1 MKKQGMKRI
10 FAGLLAVA
18 LALPM
23 LPAPAFAE
31 GVTPDFSG
39 TCPCCGEEAGAIEW
53 VALSPTLFEN
63 NRISE
68 NQHITM
74 TADVALP
81 SQLEIP
87 AGTHL
92 LLDLNGHKLTA
103 ADGGRV
109 FSVTGG
115 LTVFDSSAEK
125 TGTIVGGD
133 VSAKGAAKYGGG
145 TVRVDGGTFTLLS
158 GTITGGKAALGGNIY
173 VAQEGSLTIKGGT
186 VRDGYAAGMDS
197 ASGRGGNIYALGD
210 VHVSGDARIL
220 YGYAQVTPNLTG
232 TNNSGRGGNLFAQGT
247 TVTLAGNAILAFG
260 QSEGRG
266 GNMLINSQATLY
278 LQENAEIYG
287 GVAKSYGNNIDVMTA
302 HLNISGGTIYGSPAG
317 GSKNSIN
324 YYKNSS
330 TLTITGGKLYGRV
343 AVVSGMSINISG
355 DPYVEQLYLPTGAL
369 ITPGT
374 FEKTAWVGLEVQ
386 AEDKTFTGP
395 LTDFSSYKYF
405 FSYDKQGLTWH
416 HSKTDNSL
424 YLTTG
429 TPCACC
435 GEDVKDIQWTELGKQ
450 IKLTD
455 GHYKLAADLTLSQT
469 ASILVEGN
477 VTLNLNGHI
486 LTGSGKADVFEIAA
500 GSTFNVVDMTSGGNG
515 FVRGNGHRA
524 LNMENADAVV
534 NLYGGKLTGSVSG
547 DNIYGG
553 TVYISNRSVLNIYGG
568 AITGGV
574 SQDHGGNIFAKGGAT
589 VNLYGGAI
597 SSGLI
602 RGGIK
607 ESGSGIFVGNG
618 ANVYL
623 TGAETTMNI
632 YGGLVDTG
640 INESSA
646 GGNIFLNTGA
656 NCYMYGG
663 TVENGG
669 AKERGANIY
678 VGGSSGSKNSQ
689 FYMYGG
695 SIGMVD
701 MALGTYNSLY
711 AKGSLVIYGG
721 KISAHQDVSEF
732 VAPCACYS
740 KSSVTTTVWNAGH
753 TDGTCDESCPMEQAW
768 GKAQTTTL
776 NKGSHDYVVSG
787 ENTCVC
793 TLCGNCYYGENMA
806 CVVGGQVYTDINK
819 ALEENSSGVL
829 RLLNDLTSGELVI
842 GSKVTLDLNGHT
854 LTADAIAATAGHII
868 DSTGGKGLLSCD
880 SVALNSGNAHLPVKL
895 DEGTRFSSMT
905 PDVTLERL
913 EADRVRIR
921 FTFKESSADT
931 IIDDLVK
938 AGNRDIS
945 VELKLT
951 WTKDGEA
958 KERTYVC
965 DPALLEKYAQKWDS
979 RRYVVTVTCAEGVSD
994 LTCAVQLTS
1003 SVAGGTTFSADT
1015 LKNVP
1020 IINQKL
1026 SWDAINSFPIKTKDM
1041 TVAEMRQL
1049 CVDFMAFTKTFVWT
1063 PDQTVDFKRSASGG
1077 SDSMEQGQLYGGL
1090 PYVGLGSGN
1099 VYRMMD
1105 YIDPAT
1111 GLVDM
1116 EKAIPALKNGG
1127 TLATA
1132 DLKFFGSQCSESVY
1146 WAWGRVMNS
1155 ANYAWSYSVSA
1166 YNGFIWLGDIEIED
1180 ITSWS
1185 AAYNTDM
1192 ACAANGRQK
1201 MYGAY
1206 AQLQKADGLV
1216 YYVLSGTDNGAGH
1229 LVMSYSDAYVV
1240 RNDDGTINGD
1250 ESYVYLIDQAQGWT
1264 EATNA
1269 AGDTYQHK
1277 KGVGVKHT
1285 FKKLYDT
1292 GYIPFTFAEF
1302 LGQASIEDTQVQLT
1316 KDKTPLISG
1325 TIRESDRAYITDLT
1339 TDTLTWEDVFASHI
1353 QSNYGIV
1360 DVYVT
1365 LHTAAGQEFYRHAVR
1380 SSTPGNKDLA
1390 MAEFGDMVTVW
1401 QKAEVAENST
1411 YSGKI
1416 EVQLATGERVIIF
1429 DGTITV

>member
-1 MKKQGMKRI
+1 MNRKRI
-10 FAGLLAVA
+10 ISLILAAA
-18 LALPM
+18 LTLPFC
-23 LPAPAFAE
+23 PVAFAE
-31 GVTPDFSG
+31 GTLATPDLFAEGRISED
-39 TCPCCGEEAGAIEW
+39 TQIVLSSD
-53 VALSPTLFEN
+53 VALSGQVE
-63 NRISE
+63 I
-68 NQHITM
+68 
-74 TADVALP
+74 TADA
-81 SQLEIP
+81 
-87 AGTHL
+87 HL
-92 LLDLNGHKLTA
+92 QLDLNGYTLTA
-103 ADGGRV
+103 SGGRAFLV
-109 FSVTGG
+109 NGG
-115 LTVFDSSAEK
+115 LTVTDSSEAK

-133 VSAKGAAKYGGG
+133 VSATGAANYGGG
-145 TVRVDGGTFTLLS
+145 TIRVSSGSFTMLGGTL
-158 GTITGGKAALGGNIY
+158 TGGKAALGGNLY
-173 VAQEGSLTIKGGT
+173 VDQNGTATITGGT
-186 VRDGYAAGMDS
+186 IRDGYAAGVDS
-197 ASGRGGNIYALGD
+197 SSGRGGNIYALGT
-210 VHVSGDARIL
+210 VNISGDARIL
-220 YGYAQVTPNLTG
+220 NGYAQITPDLTG
-232 TNNSGRGGNLFAQGT
+232 TNNSGRGGNLFAQAT
-247 TVTLAGNAILAFG
+247 TVTVAGNAIVAYG
-260 QSEGRG
+260 KSESRG
-266 GNMLINSQATLY
+266 GNMLINSGATLY
-278 LQENAEIYG
+278 LQENAEIFG
-287 GVAKSYGNNIDVMTA
+287 GVSGSNGNNLEVMTA

-317 GSKNSIN
+317 GCTNNIN
-324 YYKNSS
+324 FYKKTS
-330 TLTITGGKLYGRV
+330 TLTITGGKIYGRF
-343 AVVSGMSINISG
+343 AVVAGMEIHISG
-355 DPYVEQLYLPTGAL
+355 NPYVERLYLPSGAL
-369 ITPGT
+369 IIPGQ
-374 FEKTAWVGLEVQ
+374 FEKTAWVGLEVG
-386 AEDKTFTGP
+386 ASDKTFTGP
-395 LTDFSSYKYF
+395 LTDYSSYKYF

-450 IKLTD
+450 TKLTD
-455 GHYKLAADLTLSQT
+455 GHYKLAGDLTLGQS
-469 ASILVEGN
+469 ASVLVEGN

-486 LTGSGKADVFEIAA
+486 LTGSGKADVFEVAA
-500 GSTFNVVDMTSGGNG
+500 GSTFNVVDTTSGGHG

-534 NLYGGKLTGSVSG
+534 NLYDGNLTGSVSG
-547 DNIYGG
+547 DNVYGG
-553 TVYISNRSVLNIYGG
+553 TVYLSNRSVLNIYGG

-618 ANVYL
+618 GNIYL

-678 VGGSSGSKNSQ
+678 VGGSSGSKASQ
-689 FYMYGG
+689 FHMYGG

-701 MALGTYNSLY
+701 MALGCYDSLSRQNDKGILLIYN
-711 AKGSLVIYGG
+711 G
-721 KISAHQDVSEF
+721 KVSAHQDISEF

-740 KSSVTTTVWNAGH
+740 KSSVTTTVWNGGH

-768 GKAQTTTL
+768 GKALATSL
-776 NKGSHDYVVSG
+776 NKGSHHYVASG
-787 ENTCVC
+787 ENACVC
-793 TLCGNCYYGENMA
+793 ATCGNLRYEPGLV
-806 CVVGGQVYTDINK
+806 CVVDGKCYTDISA
-819 ALEENSSGVL
+819 ALSACTSNSIL
-829 RLLNDLTSGELVI
+829 RLLRDLTTGELVI
-842 GSKVTLDLNGHT
+842 GSKVTLDLNGYT

-868 DSTGGKGLLSCD
+868 DSTGGKGLLRCD

-905 PDVTLERL
+905 PDVTLEHL
-913 EADRVRIR
+913 EADLVRIR
-921 FTFKESSADT
+921 FTFKERAADT
-931 IIDDLVK
+931 ILDELICS
-938 AGNRDIS
+938 GNRDLS

-951 WTKDGEA
+951 WTKEGEA

-965 DPALLEKYAQKWDS
+965 DPALLEKYAQKWDG
-979 RRYVVTVTCAEGVSD
+979 RRYVVTITCAEGVSD

-1003 SVAGGTTFSADT
+1003 TAAGGTTFSADT
-1015 LKNVP
+1015 LKNVA

-1026 SWDAINSFPIKTKDM
+1026 TWDAINSFPLKTKDM

-1116 EKAIPALKNGG
+1116 EKAIPNLKNGG

-1132 DLKFFGSQCSESVY
+1132 DLKFFGSQCSQSVY

-1155 ANYAWSYSVSA
+1155 VNYSWTYSVSP
-1166 YNGFIWLGDIEIED
+1166 YNGFIWLGDIQIDD
-1180 ITSWS
+1180 ITGWS

-1229 LVMSYSDAYVV
+1229 LVMSFSDAYVV
-1240 RNDDGTINGD
+1240 YNDDGTIDGD
-1250 ESYVYLIDQAQGWT
+1250 KSYVYLIDQAQGWT

-1292 GYIPFTFAEF
+1292 GYIPFTFPEF
-1302 LGQASIEDTQVQLT
+1302 VGQATIQDTQVQLT

-1325 TIRESDRAYITDLT
+1325 TIRESDRAYITDLSV
-1339 TDTLTWEDVFASHI
+1339 DTLTWKNLFASHI

-1360 DVYVT
+1360 DAYVT
-1365 LHTAAGQEFYRHAVR
+1365 LYTASGQEFYRHAVR

-1390 MAEFGDMVTVW
+1390 MAVSGDMVTVW

-1411 YSGKI
+1411 YHATL
-1416 EVQLATGERVIIF
+1416 EVQLATGERVIVF